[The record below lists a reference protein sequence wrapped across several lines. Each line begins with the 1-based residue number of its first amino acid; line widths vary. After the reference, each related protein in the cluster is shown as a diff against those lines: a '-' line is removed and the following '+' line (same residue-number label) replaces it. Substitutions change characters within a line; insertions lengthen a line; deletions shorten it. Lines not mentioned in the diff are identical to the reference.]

1 MYTQLH
7 FSNCVPQN
15 SDFGPPLPTQHYRAH
30 SSFLSWHYYNY
41 FLRHW
46 DIWIS
51 NLFHE
56 SPRMHKS
63 VFSALCG
70 CLPHSTG
77 ALTPQVRL
85 HLSGG
90 HLPLGLQHIP
100 AWLPLC
106 VSSLHPSRTLMSHTG
121 PSSCMVTLL
130 TSLGPSLPAQSHPE
144 LSFHQLDTKGNWIT
158 DENSRICPNESRLE
172 QRSSKCVL

>member
-7 FSNCVPQN
+7 FSVYPKTLTLDLHFQPSTTGLILAFSLGIIIITF
-15 SDFGPPLPTQHYRAH
+15 SDTETSGSL
-30 SSFLSWHYYNY
+30 
-41 FLRHW
+41 
-46 DIWIS
+46 

-56 SPRMHKS
+56 SPHMHKS